1 MIDTIATQKTK
12 FRVKAASL
20 LGSSFL
26 ALAVIGFSATL
37 PSTAAFAQ
45 DAPPEEGRQFD
56 AKSGEAVNN
65 AQTLASNGDNLGAVN
80 ALNQALT
87 LPDLNPYEKSTM
99 YQMLGQYSYELDRPG
114 DAQRAFE
121 NAINAGGLLPNEVDN
136 IKVVIAQLMI
146 GNGQYVEGAQR
157 LENYLNSGG
166 QQKPQYID
174 LLVNAW
180 VQAENYQR
188 ALPWA
193 ERWFNAASPKE
204 RKHFDLMNFL
214 YNNLGM
220 QGRQAD
226 IVKQMI
232 GRWPEDKNL
241 WDAWASM
248 LANGGREQEA
258 FEVTKMLYLGGALS
272 TEQDLLKVVQYYSF
286 YDMPYQAAEILEREM
301 NANRIAKTP
310 DKLKQ
315 LSGLFRQAREYKRAI
330 PILEAA
336 ASQSGEAK
344 LYADWGEAL
353 YNEGQCAA
361 SEKAFT
367 EAINR
372 GYDAGKSWML
382 IANCRYDTTSTME
395 RLNCD
400 MTPAQMAEAPITKA
414 RLSAVQ
420 AFERVPAT
428 SRERLNAQKW
438 MKFIAAEK
446 SAVDRRCEFE
456 IGLERQLCYGKIEQA
471 YKAEFLIGE
480 FKLDD
485 AETCMPYKEDYDAEF
500 RVVTVEE

>member
-1 MIDTIATQKTK
+1 MTYHIQTKTL
-12 FRVKAASL
+12 RTRAASL
-20 LGSSFL
+20 LGASLLAVAAIGVSSFG
-26 ALAVIGFSATL
+26 VS
-37 PSTAAFAQ
+37 SAAFAQ
-45 DAPPEEGRQFD
+45 ADEGRQFD

-65 AQTLASNGDNLGAVN
+65 AQTLATAGDNQGAVN
-80 ALNQALT
+80 ALNQALN
-87 LPDLNPYEKSTM
+87 LPDLNPYERSTM
-99 YQMLGQYSYELDRPG
+99 YQMLGQYNYELDRAVE
-114 DAQRAFE
+114 AQQAFE
-121 NAINAGGLLPNEVDN
+121 NAINAGGLLPKEVDN

-146 GNGQYVEGAQR
+146 GNGQYREGAQR

-180 VQAENYQR
+180 VQAEDYNR

-193 ERWFNAASPKE
+193 EKWFNAARPKE
-204 RKHFDLMNFL
+204 RKHYDLLNFL

-232 GRWPEDKNL
+232 NRWPEDKTL

-258 FEVTKMLYLGGALS
+258 FEVTKMLYLGGALNE
-272 TEQDLLKVVQYYSF
+272 EQDLLKVVQYYSF
-286 YDMPYQAAEILEREM
+286 YEMPYQAAEILEREM
-301 NANRIAKTP
+301 NANRIARTP

-336 ASQSGEAK
+336 AGQSGDAK
-344 LYADWGEAL
+344 LYADLGEAL
-353 YNEGQCAA
+353 YNEGSCVK
-361 SEKAFT
+361 SEAAFT

-382 IANCRYDTTSTME
+382 IANCRYDQTNTLD
-395 RLNCD
+395 RLNCEMND
-400 MTPAQMAEAPITKA
+400 AQMAAAPISKA
-414 RLSAVQ
+414 RQSAID
-420 AFERVPAT
+420 AFEKVPAV
-428 SRERLNAQKW
+428 SRERGNARKW
-438 MKFIAAEK
+438 IQFINAEK
-446 SAVDRRCEFE
+446 QAVNARCEFE
-456 IGLERQLCYGKIEQA
+456 RGVEQELCFQKIKQA
-471 YKAEFLIGE
+471 YDAEIFVGE

-485 AETCMPYKEDYDAEF
+485 AEVCMQYKAKYDAEY
-500 RVVTVEE
+500 RVVTTEE